1 MNETTD
7 EQIHLRDYLRV
18 ILKHRWTV
26 ITVFSVIVITV
37 AIHAFTA
44 TPIYEASTRLVIE
57 KENPKVVSIQEVMAV
72 DASGTDYYQTQYKI
86 IESRAVAREVLRR
99 LSSAEIETLFPEPK
113 DGFILNVKQTICAWI
128 SSIRSLL
135 KTEDDITRERA
146 GEVSEANERVSA
158 FIHKMKVSPISN
170 SRLVDV
176 GFEAEAP
183 VLAAKVVNT
192 IAAAY
197 IDKNLETKLA
207 AVQNAVKW
215 LHNRI
220 EEERNKVE
228 KAEHALLRYKE
239 GQGIIT
245 DFTSDTEKITA
256 QKLAEMNTQVVEG
269 ASKRVEAGT
278 RYKQAAAL
286 ANSPDMLGSISE
298 VLENEL
304 IQNIK
309 SMEVALYKRMS
320 ELSKKYGQKH
330 PRMLAIESEIKT
342 LQDRKTQE
350 VNRVI
355 SSLRNEYE
363 VALAREESLK
373 AALAKQKKESLD
385 LNQKAIQYGVLQRE
399 AESARHMY
407 DLLIKRFKETTL
419 TEDMKTGNIRVIDRA
434 EVSKNPVKP
443 RKRRNL
449 LLAVIVG
456 LLTGT
461 GLAFFFEYLDNT
473 IKIPEDVKRHLK
485 IPYLGP
491 VPLFEPASK
500 GNPGGDMNQ
509 ELVTHHDPKSTA
521 SESYRGIRTNIL
533 FSSTASESYRG
544 IRTNILFSAAESA
557 PQVIL
562 ITSAGPREGKTI
574 TALNLG
580 ITMAQA
586 GSKVIL
592 LDCDMRRPK
601 VHKAFSLAKD
611 RGISN
616 LLVGG
621 KAQDG
626 TLRHTPIPN
635 LDVIPCGPIPPNPSE
650 MLGSK
655 RMSDL
660 LHRLRKEYAHILID
674 SPPSTAVTD
683 SAVLSKSV
691 DGVVLVIRAGDTARE
706 MVKNGIGQFEAVGAH
721 ILGAILNGVD
731 IGRDKYY
738 YYYQYYH
745 YYYGDDGDK
754 KKRKNRK
761 RRAKDK
767 HSE

>member
-1 MNETTD
+1 
-7 EQIHLRDYLRV
+7 
-18 ILKHRWTV
+18 
-26 ITVFSVIVITV
+26 VITV

-113 DGFILNVKQTICAWI
+113 DGFTLNVKQTIHAWI

-146 GEVSEANERVSA
+146 SEVSEANERVSA
-158 FIHKMKVSPISN
+158 FTHKMKVSPISN

-176 GFEAEAP
+176 SFEAEDP
-183 VLAAKVVNT
+183 VVAAKVVNT

-239 GQGIIT
+239 GHGIIT
-245 DFTSDTEKITA
+245 DFTSDAEKITA
-256 QKLAEMNTQVVEG
+256 QKLAEMNTQVVE
-269 ASKRVEAGT
+269 AESKRVEAET

-286 ANSPDMLGSISE
+286 TNSPDMLGSIPE

-309 SMEVALYKRMS
+309 SMEVELYKRMS

-330 PRMLAIESEIKT
+330 PRMLAIESEINT
-342 LQDRKTQE
+342 LQDRKAQE

-363 VALAREESLK
+363 VALAREKSLK

-419 TEDMKTGNIRVIDRA
+419 TEDMKTGNIRVIDGA

-491 VPLFEPASK
+491 VPLFEAASK
-500 GNPGGDMNQ
+500 GNPGHDMNQ
-509 ELVTHHDPKSTA
+509 ELVTLHDPK
-521 SESYRGIRTNIL
+521 
-533 FSSTASESYRG
+533 STASESYRG

-660 LHRLRKEYAHILID
+660 LNRLRKEYAHILID

-683 SAVLSKSV
+683 PAVLSKSV

-761 RRAKDK
+761 RRSKKKSGD
-767 HSE
+767 

>member
-1 MNETTD
+1 VKETTQEQI

-26 ITVFSVIVITV
+26 ITVFAVIVIMVT
-37 AIHAFTA
+37 IHAFTA
-44 TPIYEASTRLVIE
+44 TPIYEAHARLVIE

-86 IESRAVAREVLRR
+86 IESRAVARDVLRR
-99 LSSAEIETLFPEPK
+99 LSPADREKLFPKPE
-113 DGFILNVKQTICAWI
+113 DGVISNFKQTVQSWI
-128 SSIRSLL
+128 ASIRSLL
-135 KTEDDITRERA
+135 KTTEDEGAGQITAE
-146 GEVSEANERVSA
+146 GSEENERVSA
-158 FIHKMKVSPISN
+158 LIGRIKVNPIRN
-170 SRLVDV
+170 SRLLDV
-176 GFEAEAP
+176 GFEAEDP

-192 IAAAY
+192 IADAY
-197 IDKNLETKLA
+197 IDQNLETKLA

-220 EEERNKVE
+220 EEERDKVE
-228 KAEHALLRYKE
+228 KAEHSLLRYKE
-239 GQGIIT
+239 RHGIIT
-245 DFTSDTEKITA
+245 DFTSDVEKITA
-256 QKLAEMNTQVVEG
+256 QKLAEMNTQVVE
-269 ASKRVEAGT
+269 AESKRVEAET
-278 RYKQAAAL
+278 RYRQATAL
-286 ANSPDMLGSISE
+286 ASSPDMLGSIPE
-298 VLENEL
+298 VLDNEL

-309 SMEVALYKRMS
+309 SMEVELYKRMS
-320 ELSKKYGQKH
+320 ELSKKYGRKH

-342 LQDRKTQE
+342 LQERKTQE
-350 VNRVI
+350 VDRVV
-355 SSLRNEYE
+355 SSLRNEYR

-419 TEDMKTGNIRVIDRA
+419 TEDMKTGNIRVIDSA
-434 EVSKNPVKP
+434 EVSKHPVKP
-443 RKRRNL
+443 RRQRNI
-449 LLAVIVG
+449 LLAIIVG

-473 IKIPEDVKRHLK
+473 IKIPEDVKRHLR

-491 VPLFEPASK
+491 VPVFETASK
-500 GNPGGDMNQ
+500 SNPGQAVNQ
-509 ELVTHHDPKSTA
+509 DLVTLHDSKSTA

-533 FSSTASESYRG
+533 FSS
-544 IRTNILFSAAESA
+544 AESA

-562 ITSAGPREGKTI
+562 ITSAGPREGKTM

-586 GSKVIL
+586 GSKVML

-601 VHKAFSLAKD
+601 IHKAFGLSKD
-611 RGISN
+611 HGISN

-621 KAQDG
+621 EVADG
-626 TLRHTPIPN
+626 ALRHTPIPN

-655 RMSDL
+655 RMSAL
-660 LHRLRKEYAHILID
+660 LDRLRKAYTHILID
-674 SPPSTAVTD
+674 SPPCTAVTD
-683 SAVLSKSV
+683 PAVLSKSV
-691 DGVVLVIRAGDTARE
+691 DGVVLVIRAGDTPKE
-706 MVKNGIGQFEAVGAH
+706 MVKNGVAQFQAIGAH
-721 ILGAILNGVD
+721 ILGAILNGVNID
-731 IGRDKYY
+731 RDKY

-745 YYYGDDGDK
+745 YYYGEDGDRRK
-754 KKRKNRK
+754 SKNRK
-761 RRAKDK
+761 KKSKGRYGR
-767 HSE
+767 

>member
-1 MNETTD
+1 VKETTQEQI

-26 ITVFSVIVITV
+26 ITVFAVIVIMVT
-37 AIHAFTA
+37 IHAFTA
-44 TPIYEASTRLVIE
+44 TPIYEAHARLVIE

-86 IESRAVAREVLRR
+86 IESRAVARDVLRR
-99 LSSAEIETLFPEPK
+99 LSPADREKLFPKPE
-113 DGFILNVKQTICAWI
+113 DGVISNFKQTVQSWI
-128 SSIRSLL
+128 ASIRSLL
-135 KTEDDITRERA
+135 KTTEDEGAGQITAE
-146 GEVSEANERVSA
+146 GSEENERVSA
-158 FIHKMKVSPISN
+158 LIGRIKVNPIRN
-170 SRLVDV
+170 SRLLDV
-176 GFEAEAP
+176 GFEAEDP

-192 IAAAY
+192 IADAY
-197 IDKNLETKLA
+197 IDQNLETKLA

-220 EEERNKVE
+220 EEERDKVE
-228 KAEHALLRYKE
+228 KAEHSLLRYKE
-239 GQGIIT
+239 RHGIIT
-245 DFTSDTEKITA
+245 DFTSDVEKITA
-256 QKLAEMNTQVVEG
+256 QKLAEMNTQVVE
-269 ASKRVEAGT
+269 AESKRVEAET
-278 RYKQAAAL
+278 RYRQATAL
-286 ANSPDMLGSISE
+286 ASSPDMLGSIPE
-298 VLENEL
+298 VLDNEL

-309 SMEVALYKRMS
+309 SMEVELYKRMS
-320 ELSKKYGQKH
+320 ELSKKYGRKH

-342 LQDRKTQE
+342 LQERKTQE
-350 VNRVI
+350 VDRVV
-355 SSLRNEYE
+355 SSLRNEYR

-419 TEDMKTGNIRVIDRA
+419 TEDMKTGNIRVIDSA
-434 EVSKNPVKP
+434 EVSKHPVKP
-443 RKRRNL
+443 RRQRNI
-449 LLAVIVG
+449 LLAIIVG

-473 IKIPEDVKRHLK
+473 IKIPEDVKRHLR

-491 VPLFEPASK
+491 VPVFETASK
-500 GNPGGDMNQ
+500 SNPGQAVNQ
-509 ELVTHHDPKSTA
+509 DLVTLHDSKSTA

-533 FSSTASESYRG
+533 FSS
-544 IRTNILFSAAESA
+544 AESA

-562 ITSAGPREGKTI
+562 ITSAGPREGKTM

-586 GSKVIL
+586 GSKVML

-601 VHKAFSLAKD
+601 IHKAFGLAKD
-611 RGISN
+611 HGISN

-621 KAQDG
+621 EVADG
-626 TLRHTPIPN
+626 ALRHTPIPN

-655 RMSDL
+655 RMSAL
-660 LHRLRKEYAHILID
+660 LDRLRKAYTHILID
-674 SPPSTAVTD
+674 SPPCTAVTD
-683 SAVLSKSV
+683 PAVLSKSV
-691 DGVVLVIRAGDTARE
+691 DGVVLVIRAGDTPKE
-706 MVKNGIGQFEAVGAH
+706 MVKNGVAQFQAIGAH
-721 ILGAILNGVD
+721 ILGAILNGVNID
-731 IGRDKYY
+731 RDKY

-745 YYYGDDGDK
+745 YYYGEDGDRRK
-754 KKRKNRK
+754 SKNRK
-761 RRAKDK
+761 KKSKGRYGR
-767 HSE
+767 

>member
-1 MNETTD
+1 MEEKPLEEN
-7 EQIHLRDYLRV
+7 IHLRDYLRV

-57 KENPKVVSIQEVMAV
+57 KEKV

-113 DGFILNVKQTICAWI
+113 DGFTLNVKQTIHAWI

-146 GEVSEANERVSA
+146 SEVSEANERVSA
-158 FIHKMKVSPISN
+158 FTHKMKVSPISN

-176 GFEAEAP
+176 SFEAEDP
-183 VLAAKVVNT
+183 VVAAKVVNT

-239 GQGIIT
+239 GHGIIT
-245 DFTSDTEKITA
+245 DFTSDAEKITA
-256 QKLAEMNTQVVEG
+256 QKLAEMNTQVVE
-269 ASKRVEAGT
+269 AESKRVEAET

-286 ANSPDMLGSISE
+286 TNSPDMLGSIPE

-309 SMEVALYKRMS
+309 SMEVELYKRMS

-330 PRMLAIESEIKT
+330 PRMLAIESEINT
-342 LQDRKTQE
+342 LQDRKAQE

-363 VALAREESLK
+363 VALAREKSLK

-419 TEDMKTGNIRVIDRA
+419 TEDMKTGNIRVIDGA

-485 IPYLGP
+485 MPYLGP

-500 GNPGGDMNQ
+500 GNPGHDMNQ
-509 ELVTHHDPKSTA
+509 ELVTLHDPK
-521 SESYRGIRTNIL
+521 
-533 FSSTASESYRG
+533 STASESYRG

-635 LDVIPCGPIPPNPSE
+635 LDVIPCGHIPPNPSE

-660 LHRLRKEYAHILID
+660 LNSLRKEYAHILID

-683 SAVLSKSV
+683 PAVLSKSV

-761 RRAKDK
+761 RRSKKKSGD
-767 HSE
+767 

>member
-1 MNETTD
+1 ME
-7 EQIHLRDYLRV
+7 EPLEEEIHLRDYLRV

-26 ITVFSVIVITV
+26 ITVFAVIVIMVT
-37 AIHAFTA
+37 IHSFTA

-86 IESRAVAREVLRR
+86 IESRAVARDVLRR
-99 LSSAEIETLFPEPK
+99 FSPADREKLFPKPE
-113 DGFILNVKQTICAWI
+113 DGVISDFKQTIQGWI
-128 SSIRSLL
+128 ASIRSLL
-135 KTEDDITRERA
+135 KTTDGEGAGQIT
-146 GEVSEANERVSA
+146 GEGSEENERVSGL
-158 FIHKMKVSPISN
+158 IRRIKVNPIRN

-176 GFEAEAP
+176 NFEAEDP

-197 IDKNLETKLA
+197 IDQNLETKLA

-215 LHNRI
+215 LHSRI
-220 EEERNKVE
+220 EEERKKVE
-228 KAEHALLRYKE
+228 EAQQALLRYKE
-239 GQGIIT
+239 EHGIIT
-245 DFTSDTEKITA
+245 DFTSDVEKITA
-256 QKLAEMNTQVVEG
+256 QKLAEMNTQVVE
-269 ASKRVEAGT
+269 AESKRVEAET

-286 ANSPDMLGSISE
+286 AGSPDMLGSIPE
-298 VLENEL
+298 VLDNEL

-309 SMEVALYKRMS
+309 SMEVELYKRMS

-342 LQDRKTQE
+342 LQERKTQE

-355 SSLRNEYE
+355 SSLRNEYR

-373 AALAKQKKESLD
+373 AALAQQKKESLD
-385 LNQKAIQYGVLQRE
+385 LNQKAIQYSVLQRE

-407 DLLIKRFKETTL
+407 DLLIKRFKETAL

-434 EVSKNPVKP
+434 EVPKDPVKP
-443 RKRRNL
+443 RRQRNI
-449 LLAVIVG
+449 LLAIIVG

-473 IKIPEDVKRHLK
+473 IKIPEDVKRHLR

-491 VPLFEPASK
+491 VPLFETASK
-500 GNPGGDMNQ
+500 GNPRQAVNQ
-509 ELVTHHDPKSTA
+509 DLVTLHDSKSTA

-533 FSSTASESYRG
+533 FSS
-544 IRTNILFSAAESA
+544 AESA

-580 ITMAQA
+580 VTMAQA
-586 GSKVIL
+586 GSKVML

-601 VHKAFSLAKD
+601 IHKAFGLAKD

-621 KAQDG
+621 EAADG
-626 TLRHTPIPN
+626 AFRHTPIPN
-635 LDVIPCGPIPPNPSE
+635 LDIIPCGPIPPNPSE

-660 LHRLRKEYAHILID
+660 LNRLRKEYAHILID

-683 SAVLSKSV
+683 PAVLSKSV
-691 DGVVLVIRAGDTARE
+691 DGVVLVIRAGDTAKE
-706 MVKNGIGQFEAVGAH
+706 MVKNGIGQFQAVGAR

-745 YYYGDDGDK
+745 YYYGEDGDR
-754 KKRKNRK
+754 KKRKNRTK
-761 RRAKDK
+761 KSK
-767 HSE
+767 HQHGE